1 MIIYLLVLNGQEL
14 VLKDIEDSIIKPLEN
29 KVRYLDKVKSTRSTA
44 REGLA
49 DVILEYETGTDM
61 KNALNEVERE
71 VNAIT
76 TFPEESDV
84 PVIKLITPFEQIGL
98 VLINGTS
105 NENQLKKIAS
115 SLRDQLLN
123 NGIDKIEIDGY
134 RKQIIY
140 IDLDPISLLSN
151 KLDPEEVAMRIKP
164 EIKNIPSG
172 IFQNNNVVQL
182 RTFSKK
188 EKVLDIE
195 NIEIINKDGGKLKI
209 KDIANVYETF
219 SEKDSQG
226 FSNGQKAIT
235 LKVFRS
241 LGSDVLKNTKI
252 LESTV
257 NEFQTKLNNN
267 INIQI
272 YDFHHS

>member
-1 MIIYLLVLNGQEL
+1 M
-14 VLKDIEDSIIKPLEN
+14 
-29 KVRYLDKVKSTRSTA
+29 
-44 REGLA
+44 
-49 DVILEYETGTDM
+49 ILEYENGTDM
-61 KNALNEVERE
+61 KTALNEVERE
-71 VNAIT
+71 VNAIS
-76 TFPEESDV
+76 TFPQESDI

-105 NENQLKKIAS
+105 NENQLKEIAG

-151 KLDPEEVAMRIKP
+151 KLDPEEVAIRIKP

-209 KDIANVYETF
+209 KDIASVYETF

-226 FSNGQKAIT
+226 FSNGEKAIT
-235 LKVFRS
+235 LKDRKSV
-241 LGSDVLKNTKI
+241 V
-252 LESTV
+252 
-257 NEFQTKLNNN
+257 
-267 INIQI
+267 
-272 YDFHHS
+272 